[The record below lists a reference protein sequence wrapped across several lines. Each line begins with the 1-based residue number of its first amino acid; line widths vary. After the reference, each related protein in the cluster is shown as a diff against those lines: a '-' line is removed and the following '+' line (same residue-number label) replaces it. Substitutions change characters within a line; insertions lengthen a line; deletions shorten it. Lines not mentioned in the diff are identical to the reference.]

1 MSNTSWNKTQAIK
14 AMRIFYGTIETS
26 VEDLNVPGRY
36 WRRVTVGSQEVS
48 AFYDK
53 PSLDMV
59 VSALLANAKIAD
71 NYLPNALDALV
82 GEGLIAA
89 KLIHK
94 KVFDEVAEALIDQII
109 RIPSTPK
116 TVYMS
121 FKGLA
126 LPEGVR
132 RKVGDFLFVSG
143 DGLELLK
150 LKCPHPEFQSWYEKL
165 WDKQPHVA
173 VTVRAVDANMAREKA
188 KEEFLWLENA
198 VRLFQDSGMHDF
210 GVTSYNFTYV
220 ENAIVTDE
228 NGLLAGASSSLK
240 GAPDEIP
247 FDKALGKDSSLR
259 SVIETLGHAP
269 SELNEVQKKLRQAV
283 YLGGLS
289 VHEQIPEISYFLV
302 VSAFEALFSF
312 SNGPYVSPSISQR
325 ILEAIC
331 YLVTEPDR
339 RRSTFEFLKK
349 FYEKRSAI
357 VHGGTSE
364 VGKEESRLLRG
375 YLRAAVVKLITDP
388 ELSKVTKMDGLSQ
401 IILAR
406 KFGPLED
413 ECNTNI

>member
-210 GVTSYNFTYV
+210 GVTSYNFTYF

-240 GAPDEIP
+240 GSPD
-247 FDKALGKDSSLR
+247 
-259 SVIETLGHAP
+259 
-269 SELNEVQKKLRQAV
+269 
-283 YLGGLS
+283 
-289 VHEQIPEISYFLV
+289 
-302 VSAFEALFSF
+302 
-312 SNGPYVSPSISQR
+312 
-325 ILEAIC
+325 
-331 YLVTEPDR
+331 
-339 RRSTFEFLKK
+339 
-349 FYEKRSAI
+349 
-357 VHGGTSE
+357 
-364 VGKEESRLLRG
+364 
-375 YLRAAVVKLITDP
+375 
-388 ELSKVTKMDGLSQ
+388 
-401 IILAR
+401 
-406 KFGPLED
+406 
-413 ECNTNI
+413 